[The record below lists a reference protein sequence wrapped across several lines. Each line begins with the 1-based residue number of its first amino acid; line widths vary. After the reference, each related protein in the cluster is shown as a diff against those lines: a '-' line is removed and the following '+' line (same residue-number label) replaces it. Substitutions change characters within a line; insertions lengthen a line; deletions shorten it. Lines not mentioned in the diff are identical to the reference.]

1 MPKSPYNSTRLS
13 DTPVKA
19 KTPILLHFAIIYKN
33 VFETTNINHRFIASL
48 LYFFSF
54 FLLKIMA
61 IEANLGSDGVTEH

>member
-1 MPKSPYNSTRLS
+1 MPKSPYNSTRLC

-19 KTPILLHFAIIYKN
+19 KTPIILDFAIYKN

-48 LYFFSF
+48 LYFFIF
-54 FLLKIMA
+54 FLLNIMA